1 MFTKIVVPV
10 DGSDPSNEA
19 VTLALRLA
27 SESKAEVIFIHAVE
41 LHKIVALAAPA
52 PMDPSYAIDA
62 ACRVGREIL
71 DQMKERAEKAGVQV
85 ACELPED
92 ECIASVLEVAR
103 QRKADLIVVG
113 SHGRSGIP
121 RALLG
126 SVAEGILRRSPIP
139 VLVCHTPRA
148 HKDGASFVKSSAQK
162 AEQTIV

>member
-10 DGSDPSNEA
+10 DGSEPSNEA
-19 VTLALRLA
+19 VKLALRLA
-27 SESKAEVIFIHAVE
+27 SEGQAEVIFVHAVE

-62 ACRVGREIL
+62 ACAAGRELL
-71 DQMKERAEKAGVQV
+71 DQMEEQAESAGVRV

-92 ECIASVLEVAR
+92 EVISSVLEVAR

-139 VLVCHTPRA
+139 VLVCHMPKA
-148 HKDGASFVKSSAQK
+148 HQDGSAFVKSSAHT